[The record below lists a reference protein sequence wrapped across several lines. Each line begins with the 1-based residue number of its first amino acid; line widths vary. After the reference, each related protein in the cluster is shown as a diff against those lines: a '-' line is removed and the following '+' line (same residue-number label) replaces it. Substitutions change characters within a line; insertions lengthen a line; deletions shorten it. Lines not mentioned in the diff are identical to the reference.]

1 MNIIIKENWGCALHP
16 RTIASI
22 AFISRSFGFPSS
34 ISPLSPCPRLLFRHL
49 SIHADLRSLH
59 LCLFEIR
66 FLSPRSSCEF
76 ALFCKFRCFL
86 GIFLA
91 VFAQLN
97 ARFVVP
103 IDSDGFGC
111 SFLYML
117 CFYSTRSVWCDQVW
131 GFFIDFGEDGD
142 LGFFFR

>member
-76 ALFCKFRCFL
+76 AIFCKFRCFL
-86 GIFLA
+86 GIFLLFLLNWTLDSLSRSILMGLDV
-91 VFAQLN
+91 VFCICCVFTPLD
-97 ARFVVP
+97 RFGA
-103 IDSDGFGC
+103 IKFGA
-111 SFLYML
+111 FLLILVRM
-117 CFYSTRSVWCDQVW
+117 
-131 GFFIDFGEDGD
+131 GI
-142 LGFFFR
+142 